1 MENPGLTISPPEG
14 LNPAT
19 LLPTPKGSLTFHS
32 CIETLDHWTKPRE
45 DLSEDSLTNPEEIR
59 YTDESSF
66 LLDGKRARYA
76 VVSNF
81 ETIEAKP
88 LPPGTLA
95 QLVDLIALSSS
106 RAGKRKKYPFTLAL
120 RMPFWCYMH
129 RLLLGKKEAT

>member
-1 MENPGLTISPPEG
+1 M
-14 LNPAT
+14 
-19 LLPTPKGSLTFHS
+19 
-32 CIETLDHWTKPRE
+32 
-45 DLSEDSLTNPEEIR
+45 SEDSLTIPEEIW
-59 YTDESSF
+59 YVNGHSF
-66 LLDGKRARYA
+66 VLHGKKRAGYA
-76 VVSNF
+76 VISNF